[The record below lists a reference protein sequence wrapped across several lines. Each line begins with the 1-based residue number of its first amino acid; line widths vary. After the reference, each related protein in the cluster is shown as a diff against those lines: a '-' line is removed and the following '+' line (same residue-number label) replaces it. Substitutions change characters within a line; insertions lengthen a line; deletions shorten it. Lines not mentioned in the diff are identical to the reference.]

1 MYPTWVWCPLK
12 SITLDRSTTSIMK
25 LHLLLALSAAAS
37 STDAFSF
44 NHQQLI
50 IAATPHSTSSL
61 NLYKKTKWTPKLGSR
76 VSRTPWSPHQGA
88 GSTTYSPGPPTN
100 TSYGSPSSSGGTIGG
115 TGNNYDDVRA
125 ELKAMMDNPSWDD
138 GVSAML
144 HCFLLLRHILFRFC
158 SYHVCFFS
166 HFHYV
171 LYNMKIINKQKTTTS
186 H

>member
-1 MYPTWVWCPLK
+1 
-12 SITLDRSTTSIMK
+12 MK

-44 NHQQLI
+44 NHQQLTT
-50 IAATPHSTSSL
+50 IAATPRSTSSL
-61 NLYKKTKWTPKLGSR
+61 NLYKKTKWTPTSGPR
-76 VSRTPWSPHQGA
+76 VSPTPWSPHQGA

-138 GVSAML
+138 GVSAM
-144 HCFLLLRHILFRFC
+144 HIQFIRH
-158 SYHVCFFS
+158 
-166 HFHYV
+166 
-171 LYNMKIINKQKTTTS
+171 TTYTIHS
-186 H
+186 P

>member
-1 MYPTWVWCPLK
+1 MYPTSVVPSNLYLK
-12 SITLDRSTTSIMK
+12 SITYLLTMK

-44 NHQQLI
+44 NHQQLTT
-50 IAATPHSTSSL
+50 AATPRSTSSL
-61 NLYKKTKWTPKLGSR
+61 NLYKKTKWTPTSGPR
-76 VSRTPWSPHQGA
+76 VSPTPWSPHQGA

-138 GVSAML
+138 GVSDHIYNSFAVIYIAL
-144 HCFLLLRHILFRFC
+144 LISCLLLLTLPLR
-158 SYHVCFFS
+158 
-166 HFHYV
+166 
-171 LYNMKIINKQKTTTS
+171 TTS
-186 H
+186 K

>member
-144 HCFLLLRHILFRFC
+144 HCFLLLRHILFR
-158 SYHVCFFS
+158 SSS
-166 HFHYV
+166 HTSTTYC
-171 LYNMKIINKQKTTTS
+171 TTS
-186 H
+186 K